1 MKLEILQEKL
11 KKGINIVERVTSK
24 SLSLPILNNILLSTE
39 KNFLSLSGT
48 DLEIGIIWQTLAK
61 IEKQGKITVPARLF
75 SNFIN
80 LLPNKKIELK
90 TENNNLEI
98 IYENYKNQIKGV
110 SAEEFPIIPK
120 IKNDQFVLV
129 DARLF
134 CRNLSQITDIPVL
147 STTRPEI
154 SGIYLSFQDNLI
166 TAVATDSFRLGEK
179 KISLKKENKFKKN
192 YSLIVPQ
199 KTIKEI
205 TNIFSETEGDLKI
218 YFSSNQV
225 MFEYYSEEIKNNEI
239 QVVSRLIEGEYPNYK
254 EIIPCTYKT
263 QIILNRDD
271 FLNHIKTAS
280 LFSGKINEIKLKIN
294 PSKKE
299 IEVFSESPDL
309 GRHQSFLP
317 AKIKGE
323 KTDISFNY
331 RFLIDGISQIRSAEV
346 VFELNGDSGPAVLKP
361 VGDDSYL
368 YVVMPI
374 KNE

>member
-120 IKNDQFVLV
+120 IKNDEFVLV